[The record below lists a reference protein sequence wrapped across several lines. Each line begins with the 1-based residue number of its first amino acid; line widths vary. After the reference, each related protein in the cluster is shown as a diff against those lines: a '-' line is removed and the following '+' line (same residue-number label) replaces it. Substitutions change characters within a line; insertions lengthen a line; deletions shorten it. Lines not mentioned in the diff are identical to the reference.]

1 MRYYTVM
8 GFVLL
13 TFGCV
18 GAVDAED
25 RPYITTRSP
34 VTLLSANDAEVNF
47 LWRKTREGLRD
58 REVKSQDSI
67 TVIHLGPD
75 HPPISRT
82 VYGTVPSTI
91 LGTPTMAMSADGR
104 YGIIANHGFRGTT
117 ALAGLI
123 YPLGTPL
130 TNADVRPGD
139 LTRQKFAPPLSNML
153 SLIDLAS
160 PDLKVVDR
168 VLLDDGPVHVLP
180 HPDGHRFVVGAIKSF
195 YVFKIQNGKLVQIS
209 RSPQEHGLP
218 CFWITPRGD
227 RIIATQGHL
236 DENPSQ
242 IHWYALADNKV
253 RHLSEV
259 KVKEG
264 VDTEL
269 TAASYILRVSLDGN
283 PGQIHWYALADN
295 KVRHLSEVKVKEGVD
310 TKLTSGS
317 YILRVSLD
325 GKLALVC
332 QDSGLIPPLCD
343 IPIVDLTLPEPAIT
357 SVIKNA
363 GPGIESFAFHP
374 NGKMAVATCLAEHK
388 NSIAVLDIASK
399 PARLLYHIDASGIGQ
414 GIEFT
419 PEGDKLFVGSA
430 TASRIEV
437 YDVHG
442 EFDLRKNQK
451 FLKTGRSHCSLTI
464 GPRYQPK
471 K

>member
-1 MRYYTVM
+1 MKQSTLAC
-8 GFVLL
+8 VL
-13 TFGCV
+13 CV
-18 GAVDAED
+18 VFLRVSTGEEPVKALRCPAEHLDASK
-25 RPYITTRSP
+25 PYITTRSP
-34 VTLLSANDAEVNF
+34 ITLLSANDAEVDF
-47 LWRKTREGLRD
+47 LWRKNREGLRD

-75 HPPISRT
+75 HSPISRT

-104 YGIIANHGFRGTT
+104 YGIIANHGFRGTS
-117 ALAGLI
+117 AFAGLI
-123 YPLGTPL
+123 YPNGTPL
-130 TNADVRPGD
+130 TNADIRPSD
-139 LTRQKFAPPLSNML
+139 LTPQKIAPPLSNML

-209 RSPQEHGLP
+209 RSAQEHGLP
-218 CFWITPRGD
+218 CFWITPKGD

-236 DENPSQ
+236 DDNPGR
-242 IHWYALADNKV
+242 IHWYAFADNKV

-269 TAASYILRVSLDGN
+269 TAASYILRVSLDG
-283 PGQIHWYALADN
+283 QM
-295 KVRHLSEVKVKEGVD
+295 
-310 TKLTSGS
+310 
-317 YILRVSLD
+317 
-325 GKLALVC
+325 ALVC

-357 SVIKNA
+357 SVIKDA

-442 EFDLRKNQK
+442 EFDLRKSQK

-464 GPRYQPK
+464 GPRYLSK
-471 K
+471 

>member
-1 MRYYTVM
+1 MKQSTLAC
-8 GFVLL
+8 VL
-13 TFGCV
+13 CV
-18 GAVDAED
+18 VFLRVSTGEEPVKALRRPAEHLDASK
-25 RPYITTRSP
+25 PYMTTRSP
-34 VTLLSANDAEVNF
+34 ITLLSANDAEVDF

-104 YGIIANHGFRGTT
+104 YGIIANHGFRGTS
-117 ALAGLI
+117 AFAGLI
-123 YPLGTPL
+123 YPNGTPL
-130 TNADVRPGD
+130 TNADIRPGD
-139 LTRQKFAPPLSNML
+139 LTRQKIAPPLSNML

-209 RSPQEHGLP
+209 RSTQEHGLP
-218 CFWITPRGD
+218 CFWITPKGD

-236 DENPSQ
+236 DDNPSQ
-242 IHWYALADNKV
+242 VHWYALADNKV

-269 TAASYILRVSLDGN
+269 TAASYILRVSLDG
-283 PGQIHWYALADN
+283 
-295 KVRHLSEVKVKEGVD
+295 KM
-310 TKLTSGS
+310 
-317 YILRVSLD
+317 
-325 GKLALVC
+325 ALVC

-357 SVIKNA
+357 SVIKDA

-442 EFDLRKNQK
+442 EFDLRKSQK

-464 GPRYQPK
+464 GPRYLSK
-471 K
+471 

>member
-8 GFVLL
+8 VVLL

-18 GAVDAED
+18 GAADAED
-25 RPYITTRSP
+25 RPYITTQSP
-34 VTLLSANDAEVNF
+34 ITLLSANDAEVDF
-47 LWRKTREGLRD
+47 LWRRTREGLRD
-58 REVKSQDSI
+58 REMKSQDSI

-104 YGIIANHGFRGTT
+104 YGIIANHGFRGAT
-117 ALAGLI
+117 AFAGLI
-123 YPLGTPL
+123 YPNGTPL
-130 TNADVRPGD
+130 TNADIRPGD
-139 LTRQKFAPPLSNML
+139 LTRQQFAPPLSNML
-153 SLIDLAS
+153 SLIDLAA
-160 PDLKVVDR
+160 PDPKVVDR
-168 VLLDDGPVHVLP
+168 VLLDDGPIHVLP
-180 HPDGHRFVVGAIKSF
+180 HPDGKRFVVGAIESF

-218 CFWITPRGD
+218 CFWITPNGD
-227 RIIATQGHL
+227 HIIATQGHV
-236 DENPSQ
+236 DDNPSR

-264 VDTEL
+264 V
-269 TAASYILRVSLDGN
+269 N
-283 PGQIHWYALADN
+283 
-295 KVRHLSEVKVKEGVD
+295 
-310 TKLTSGS
+310 TKLTSAS

-332 QDSGLIPPLCD
+332 QDAGLFPPLCD
-343 IPIVDLTLPEPAIT
+343 IPIVDLTLQEPAIT

-437 YDVHG
+437 YDVYG
-442 EFDLRKNQK
+442 EYELRKNQK

-464 GPRYQPK
+464 GPRYLPK
-471 K
+471 